1 MKQYFALET
10 ANKTDVSS
18 YFAPEAGHLRS
29 LGPTYHT
36 LGKRFNPRFHY
47 KEFIHAPEL
56 RPQRLQREK

>member
-1 MKQYFALET
+1 MKQRFGLET

-29 LGPTYHT
+29 LGRTWYK
-36 LGKRFNPRFHY
+36 LRKRFNPRFHY

-56 RPQRLQREK
+56 RPL